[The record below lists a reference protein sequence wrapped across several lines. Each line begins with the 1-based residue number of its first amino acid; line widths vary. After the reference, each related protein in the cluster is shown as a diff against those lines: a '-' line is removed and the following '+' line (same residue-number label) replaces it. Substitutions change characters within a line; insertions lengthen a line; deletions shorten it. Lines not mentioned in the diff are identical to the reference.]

1 MVWGVLAT
9 LQKCGSA
16 YDFFPDEDTAR
27 EKQFQ
32 YMVWFSFILKK
43 NTQQKCRHNFIF
55 LFHSVIEYISK
66 TDHGR
71 KFESHCLFEISKIQ
85 TTMRKQSEA

>member
-32 YMVWFSFILKK
+32 YMV
-43 NTQQKCRHNFIF
+43 
-55 LFHSVIEYISK
+55 
-66 TDHGR
+66 
-71 KFESHCLFEISKIQ
+71 
-85 TTMRKQSEA
+85 